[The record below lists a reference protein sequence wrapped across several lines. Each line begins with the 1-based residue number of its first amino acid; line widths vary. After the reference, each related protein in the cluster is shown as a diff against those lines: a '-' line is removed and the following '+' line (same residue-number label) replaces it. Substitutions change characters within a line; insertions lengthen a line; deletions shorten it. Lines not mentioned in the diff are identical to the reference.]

1 MMRPYRNFV
10 LMIAVSSLLMY
21 GVMYLNTWRASDVW
35 FSWSRLFM
43 AMIMTGTMSLVMLG
57 FMRHMYRDRHANA
70 IIAMVGLGLIVAGTA
85 LVRTQAT
92 VGDVAY
98 MKAMI
103 PHHSIAVL
111 TSNRARIRDARVR
124 KLADG
129 IIESQEREI
138 RQMEALVADIERS
151 GVQPGQ

>member
-1 MMRPYRNFV
+1 MRPYRNFV
-10 LMIAVSSLLMY
+10 LMIAVASVLMY
-21 GVMYLNTWRASDVW
+21 ALMYLNTWRASDLW
-35 FSWSRLFM
+35 FSWGRLFM
-43 AMIMTGTMSLVMLG
+43 AMIMAGTMALVMLG

-70 IIAMVGLGLIVAGTA
+70 IIVMVGVALVVAGTV

-111 TSNRARIRDARVR
+111 TSSRARIRDPRVR

-129 IIESQEREI
+129 IIESQQREI
-138 RQMEALVADIERS
+138 LQMEALVEDIERS
-151 GVQPGQ
+151 GVQSGQ

>member
-1 MMRPYRNFV
+1 MRPYRNFV
-10 LMIAVSSLLMY
+10 LMIAVSSVLMY
-21 GVMYLNTWRASDVW
+21 ALMYLNTWRASDVW

-43 AMIMTGTMSLVMLG
+43 SMIMTGTMSLVMLG
-57 FMRHMYRDRHANA
+57 FMRHMYPDRHANA
-70 IIAMVGLGLIVAGTA
+70 IIVMVGLALVVAGTA

-111 TSNRARIRDARVR
+111 TSTRARIRDPRVR

-129 IIESQEREI
+129 IIDSQQREI

-151 GVQPGQ
+151 GVQSAQ

>member
-1 MMRPYRNFV
+1 MRPYRNFV
-10 LMIAVSSLLMY
+10 LMIVVAAVLMY
-21 GVMYLNTWRASDVW
+21 GLMYLNTWRASDVW
-35 FSWSRLFM
+35 FSWSRVFM
-43 AMIMTGTMSLVMLG
+43 TMIMAGAMALVMLG
-57 FMRHMYRDRHANA
+57 FMRPMYRDRHANA
-70 IIAMVGLGLIVAGTA
+70 VIVMVAVALLVAGTA

-111 TSNRARIRDARVR
+111 TSTRARIRDPRVR

-138 RQMEALVADIERS
+138 TQMQALIEDIESS
-151 GVQPGQ
+151 GVQGRQ

>member
-1 MMRPYRNFV
+1 
-10 LMIAVSSLLMY
+10 MIAVSSVLMY
-21 GVMYLNTWRASDVW
+21 ALMYLNTWRASDVW

-43 AMIMTGTMSLVMLG
+43 SMIMTGTMSLVMLG
-57 FMRHMYRDRHANA
+57 FMRHMYPDRHANA
-70 IIAMVGLGLIVAGTA
+70 IIVMVGLALVVAGTA

-111 TSNRARIRDARVR
+111 TSTRARIRDPRVR

-129 IIESQEREI
+129 IIDSQQREI

-151 GVQPGQ
+151 GVQSAQ